1 MRQNW
6 NWANGVFIKKKKKK
20 EKETEQMGNLDILT
34 LVLGP
39 CSESDCEPMGQ

>member
-6 NWANGVFIKKKKKK
+6 NWANGVFIKKKK